1 MKVDYYL
8 RKEKY
13 LKLSITQEVKY
24 KSIRRIIFINI
35 YVF

>member
-13 LKLSITQEVKY
+13 LKLSTTQEVKY